1 MAVALLLLA
10 MVVSS
15 RANAAEDHSCTAG
28 SKVGASKFA
37 GAIEPPV
44 VLLNGE
50 TLSPPITE
58 TYVVGGREVNM
69 RALHDEL
76 QLTYIHGLV
85 DSDEIARLVQLAQ
98 AREGFIKSPLKSQA
112 SGERMD
118 GDSRRTSS
126 SCPML
131 WGFLYAGREDEV
143 RAKRPELLEE
153 LGLTDDISMRVA
165 ALFTKAGVSVTRDYI
180 EPLQLVR
187 YAPGEAFGPHHD
199 YHASGE
205 SSVQG
210 THIPSEWPT
219 LPLRAF
225 FCSPTN

>member
-1 MAVALLLLA
+1 MARLLLLA
-10 MVVSS
+10 LAVSAS
-15 RANAAEDHSCTAG
+15 ANTADDHSCAAG
-28 SKVGASKFA
+28 SKVGASKL
-37 GAIEPPV
+37 IEPPLV
-44 VLLNGE
+44 QLNGE
-50 TLSPPITE
+50 ALSPPITE
-58 TYVVGGREVNM
+58 KYVVGGREVHM

-85 DSDEIARLVQLAQ
+85 GADEVAQLVQLAE
-98 AREGFIKSPLKSQA
+98 ARGGFIKSPLKSQA
-112 SGERMD
+112 SGEQIH

-153 LGLTDDISMRVA
+153 LALTDDISTRVA
-165 ALFTKAGVSVTRDYI
+165 SLFSQAGVAVTRDYI

-199 YHASGE
+199 YHASEE

-210 THIPSEWPT
+210 ASMGEGATA
-219 LPLRAF
+219 LPRF
-225 FCSPTN
+225 FW